1 MKKVIRM
8 ILSVFVLIL
17 TVQVFVSCDSEDGV
31 PSLTDSTLTPPEFE
45 KNSGKYEIT
54 DEASPYSSVELG
66 ASGNYI
72 VTRSDYR
79 SRAVAASPFMMTRR
93 AMDAA
98 QSRAS
103 ENNGVIYGTYTV
115 TPDGKFDLEGFG
127 VLELVSDGKN
137 GQITELK
144 ITPAGQPEMV
154 FTAKKAPTVGD
165 DEMTNALCR
174 TWVLKKCIDMEIDI
188 ATKDT
193 ISYDEYPS
201 ADWPE
206 SESEYLEVMFS
217 KSGTYLQFFGY
228 GELEAGFWRW
238 EDQANGT
245 IRYSYPTGYGYEKN
259 SGIIKVSF
267 SGNTM
272 TVYETVIDDG
282 IRIEVYSVFE
292 DENSPAS
299 GEEDKDDATEEQPLP
314 DTPANRVF
322 KGNFPKE
329 INGAAYTYTDGY
341 LTKIVDRGN
350 VITFTYTQSDVEIVA
365 EGMRV
370 EAKLS
375 NWDGEKGLITDC
387 TFWLGGE
394 QPMHY
399 AFQYDA
405 ERHCNYIAYM
415 WGEQSS
421 KTALVWE
428 NGNLVRVSTDDGYA
442 PSDYRF
448 EYSEIPNTNNIMFFE
463 STYRALHFRELE
475 FLYWTGMLGMP
486 SKELPSASYYYESG
500 TCMDEYRWEEN
511 AFYSNGFKT
520 NFTFGK

>member
-31 PSLTDSTLTPPEFE
+31 PPLTDSTLTPPEFE

-103 ENNGVIYGTYTV
+103 ENNGMIYGTYTV

-174 TWVLKKCIDMEIDI
+174 TWVLKKCIDMEIDM

-206 SESEYLEVMFS
+206 SQSEYLEVMFS

-228 GELEAGFWRW
+228 GELEGGFWRW
-238 EDQANGT
+238 ENQANGT
-245 IRYSYPTGYGYEKN
+245 IRCSYLTGYGYE

-272 TVYETVIDDG
+272 TVYETGIDNG
-282 IRIEVYSVFE
+282 IRIEIYSVFE
-292 DENSPAS
+292 DKKSPAS

-329 INGAAYTYTDGY
+329 INGATYTYTDGY
-341 LTKIVDRGN
+341 LTKIVDGGN
-350 VITFTYTQSDVEIVA
+350 VTTFTYTQSDVEIVA
-365 EGMRV
+365 GNMRV

-375 NWDGEKGLITDC
+375 NQDGEKGLITEC

-394 QPMHY
+394 QPMY
-399 AFQYDA
+399 YTFLYDA
-405 ERHCNYIAYM
+405 ERHCKCIV
-415 WGEQSS
+415 WRWEEQYSE
-421 KTALVWE
+421 TPLTWA
-428 NGNLVRVSTDDGYA
+428 NGNLVRVTTGGYA
-442 PSDYRF
+442 QSDYEF
-448 EYSEIPNTNNIMFFE
+448 EYSKIPNTNNIMFFE

-486 SKELPSASYYYESG
+486 SKELPSMSCDYYSG
-500 TCMDEYRWEEN
+500 DGMCEYRWEEN
-511 AFYSNGFKT
+511 AFYSNGLKKT
-520 NFTFGK
+520 SFTFGK